1 MSRIKKEHG
10 SWLIGDASEVLKMCM
25 WFPRVVERRVGLSS
39 KDQSCR
45 LTKVGK
51 YPVAAGAEFSV
62 RD

>member
-1 MSRIKKEHG
+1 
-10 SWLIGDASEVLKMCM
+10 M